1 MKATSISSPEL
12 LDSNS
17 LARGLAMLAV
27 VLCHVPYADPFWR
40 PLWAF
45 ASAGKLAVSV
55 FLFSSGLLLQHQVNR
70 AGGLEILP
78 WLKKRFWR
86 IYPLY
91 WTGLALALVCARI
104 FRHKTFAAAALA
116 ANVAGIPLVL
126 RQPVIS
132 SGYTSPFWFISL
144 LLACYVL
151 FLFVHGVRRKG
162 WLVGGALLVSFVG
175 LRGNHF
181 MGAALLAFPAF
192 FMGMWMADELARRGE
207 ASSDV
212 RLQAAI
218 FLPLLAVL
226 ALVFKGARY
235 FHLDPRYSVW
245 LELAGCLGLTVVP
258 WPALVLVAFV
268 RKTLAR
274 LAPALLRGLLWTSG
288 LSFAVYCIHEP
299 LLIILEKGTQTGHPG
314 LGLLLYA
321 GATLGAAWGL
331 EAAGKRLS
339 PANRRKS
346 S

>member
-1 MKATSISSPEL
+1 MKATSISSQEL

-91 WTGLALALVCARI
+91 WTGLALALVCARF

-116 ANVAGIPLVL
+116 ANVAGIPLLL

-162 WLVGGALLVSFVG
+162 WLVGGALLVSFAG

-181 MGAALLAFPAF
+181 MGAALLAFPSF
-192 FMGMWMADELARRGE
+192 FMGMWLADGLARRGE
-207 ASSDV
+207 TSSDA
-212 RLQAAI
+212 RLHAAI
-218 FLPLLAVL
+218 FLPLLAAL

-245 LELAGCLGLTVVP
+245 LELAGCMGLTIVP
-258 WPALVLVAFV
+258 WSALHLIAFV
-268 RKTLAR
+268 QKGLAR
-274 LAPALLRGLLWTSG
+274 AAPAALRVLLFLSG
-288 LSFAVYCIHEP
+288 LAFAVYCIHEP
-299 LLIILEKGTQTGHPG
+299 LLIVLEKGTRAGHPWIG
-314 LGLLLYA
+314 LFGYA
-321 GATLGAAWGL
+321 AVTALAARGL
-331 EAAGKRLS
+331 EAAGKRLA

-346 S
+346 A